1 MRQPIKTVG
10 LHPSMLLAW
19 HIANTEAC
27 LSGAQFIEPVHF
39 LLAALMILDDSY
51 AQAAEML
58 GLPPEALKAVAEVA
72 ARARAALEMS
82 DDEVTAARRRLRHDL
97 SQRGEPTPLRQLSR
111 STESSYLFQKAAR
124 RMVRTGGD
132 QLSLSHLLDTLAEDL
147 PAEAAPYVRAAP
159 RTSLPTSSATRYD
172 LGVFELSEEAAP
184 AETGRPAPKGSE
196 RSTRTPVIDEMGRD
210 LTALARAGR
219 LTPVV
224 GRGAEMTA
232 IARYLQ
238 RTSKRNV
245 IITGAAGV
253 GKTAVVEGLAQR
265 LVGDEMPDFLRR
277 LRIVQLSVADLVS
290 GAKYR
295 GDMEQRV
302 QAVIEEAIADPHLV
316 LFFDE
321 IHLMMKAGAS
331 GGAPMDIAN
340 LLKPALARDDF
351 RCIGATTDEEFE
363 RYIKDDAAFMRRFQ
377 VLRLGEPSQEEALA
391 ICREWARRLEAI
403 QQVSVEPEAVEAAV
417 SLSARLI
424 RGRSLPDKAIDLL
437 ENAAAYVKVATL
449 SFDGPAPAGA
459 SARVTRDE
467 IERVLEEQYG
477 IPARAPERLDP
488 LKAASELR
496 AELVGQEEAAAQLSE
511 SLAALGRR
519 REGSRRP
526 LGVFLFTGPTG
537 VGKTRAAEVV
547 ARALFGEDADHLGRF
562 NMSEYKER
570 HELARLI
577 GAPPGFVG
585 HEQQGALFRFAES
598 NPHGLI
604 LLDEM
609 EKAHPEIQDYFL
621 QIFDQGQARDSRG
634 RPADFRQHLFIMTC
648 NIVPDSKAGH
658 RPVGFR
664 ASEAETD
671 GARRDALAEQ
681 LARHFRPEFLARVDR
696 VVAFSPL
703 TDDDYAALFERQ
715 EAALLQELEQRQ
727 GARLELTQ
735 EARAFLLDACTN
747 QSEGARGFARLFE
760 RLLAA
765 PLFQH
770 LVQDPGAG
778 LLRAELDGKRLVF
791 SRPEGES

>member
-1 MRQPIKTVG
+1 
-10 LHPSMLLAW
+10 MLLAW

-51 AQAAEML
+51 AQAAEMQ
-58 GLPPEALKAVAEVA
+58 GLSPEALKSVAEVA
-72 ARARAALEMS
+72 AESRAALEMT
-82 DDEVTAARRRLRHDL
+82 DDEITAARRRLRYEL
-97 SQRGEPTPLRQLSR
+97 SKGGEPTPLRKLSR

-159 RTSLPTSSATRYD
+159 PTSLPTSSGTRYD
-172 LGVFELSEEAAP
+172 LGVFELSDETTAADEA
-184 AETGRPAPKGSE
+184 ERPAPKGRE
-196 RSTRTPVIDEMGRD
+196 RASTTPVIDEMGRD

-253 GKTAVVEGLAQR
+253 GKTAIVEGLAQR
-265 LVGDEMPDFLRR
+265 LVGEGMPDFLRR

-321 IHLMMKAGAS
+321 IHLMMKAGAG

-377 VLRLGEPSQEEALA
+377 VLRLGEPSESEALA

-449 SFDGPAPAGA
+449 SFDGPTPSGEP
-459 SARVTRDE
+459 ARVTRAE

-488 LKAASELR
+488 KKAADELR
-496 AELVGQEEAAAQLSE
+496 AQLVGQDEAAARLAE

-519 REGSRRP
+519 QEGSRRP

-537 VGKTRAAEVV
+537 VGKTRAAELV
-547 ARALFGEDADHLGRF
+547 ARALFGEDADHMGRF

-634 RPADFRQHLFIMTC
+634 RPADFRQHLFVMTC
-648 NIVPDSKAGH
+648 NIVTDAKAAH
-658 RPVGFR
+658 RPLGFR
-664 ASEAETD
+664 ASEAEPD
-671 GARRDALAEQ
+671 GAGRDALAEQ

-696 VVAFSPL
+696 VIAFSPL
-703 TDDDYAALFERQ
+703 TADDYAALFERQ
-715 EAALLQELEQRQ
+715 EDALRRELEQRH
-727 GARLELTQ
+727 GARLELTE
-735 EARAFLLDACTN
+735 EARGFLLDACTN
-747 QSEGARGFARLFE
+747 QSEGARGFERLFE

-778 LLRAELDGKRLVF
+778 LLRAGLDGKHLLF
-791 SRPEGES
+791 SRPEGVA